1 MPSIFYARFIL
12 DGETLDYVDIRGQ
25 MTEEQYNQILLFENK
40 IPFTEFCQTLNKKG
54 YIKYLSSNI
63 DEEKAK
69 TIFGQNIATYFPSYR
84 FEYPGYLN
92 TTYKNEIKFDCEGKF
107 TGYLLNPI
115 EVITDLPNLA
125 NWIMDVILDDLIYN
139 KNDNVEKD
147 EQNNNQLMN
156 YGNFEIL
163 KSLNS
168 IINETLKKNNQAGT
182 IRLGISQRSNP
193 LRRISVMIDYDNEQS
208 EQYYPSIFNVSAGEA
223 SIITLFGEIL
233 HQADVLRKKSDISG
247 IVVIDEVDK
256 HLHIKIQKEVLP
268 KLFDVFPNIQFILS
282 SHSPFVSMGL
292 NEQLSSRSKEF
303 YLSNGVGLNID
314 TYTNPLYE
322 EVYQMMLHDNENYK
336 KLYESLKISS
346 KPNKLLVEDSYV
358 QIYKIAWLKLKDI
371 SFNENN
377 LESVFQQ
384 NSEFEIL
391 GGLSCNGVA
400 GVLNS
405 RSIELYNG
413 MKIIGL
419 FDYDEDGSEKFYCLK
434 EGFIQKEILGNLTD
448 GFYKIKKIENN
459 ESKMFALILP
469 VPERLHSLIARSQN
483 IPAKIWDGDAK
494 FSNYVEIESLLSDEY
509 MKNNN
514 AYECNKIFGI
524 EYYKAKDEKKK
535 NLWKDL
541 VLQSK
546 EIFNDFIPLFKIIY
560 HLFDLGEFKI
570 KV

>member
-1 MPSIFYARFIL
+1 M
-12 DGETLDYVDIRGQ
+12 
-25 MTEEQYNQILLFENK
+25 
-40 IPFTEFCQTLNKKG
+40 
-54 YIKYLSSNI
+54 
-63 DEEKAK
+63 
-69 TIFGQNIATYFPSYR
+69 
-84 FEYPGYLN
+84 
-92 TTYKNEIKFDCEGKF
+92 
-107 TGYLLNPI
+107 NPI

-358 QIYKIAWLKLKDI
+358 QI
-371 SFNENN
+371 
-377 LESVFQQ
+377 
-384 NSEFEIL
+384 
-391 GGLSCNGVA
+391 
-400 GVLNS
+400 
-405 RSIELYNG
+405 
-413 MKIIGL
+413 
-419 FDYDEDGSEKFYCLK
+419 
-434 EGFIQKEILGNLTD
+434 
-448 GFYKIKKIENN
+448 
-459 ESKMFALILP
+459 
-469 VPERLHSLIARSQN
+469 
-483 IPAKIWDGDAK
+483 
-494 FSNYVEIESLLSDEY
+494 
-509 MKNNN
+509 
-514 AYECNKIFGI
+514 
-524 EYYKAKDEKKK
+524 
-535 NLWKDL
+535 
-541 VLQSK
+541 
-546 EIFNDFIPLFKIIY
+546 
-560 HLFDLGEFKI
+560 
-570 KV
+570 

>member
-1 MPSIFYARFIL
+1 MFYIQKIIFNNRAPFENLELNLKEKEIIVLNAINGGGKTTIISHIVDAFYEIARNYYPQEFEDKSNKLYRISSDIYNINKTLPSIFYVRFIL

-40 IPFTEFCQTLNKKG
+40 IPFTEFSQTLNKKG

-139 KNDNVEKD
+139 KNDNGKKD
-147 EQNNNQLMN
+147 EQNNNKLMN

-193 LRRISVMIDYDNEQS
+193 LRRISVMIDYDNEPS

-377 LESVFQQ
+377 FESVFQQ

-391 GGLSCNGVA
+391 GGLACNGVA
-400 GVLNS
+400 GVLN
-405 RSIELYNG
+405 
-413 MKIIGL
+413 
-419 FDYDEDGSEKFYCLK
+419 
-434 EGFIQKEILGNLTD
+434 
-448 GFYKIKKIENN
+448 
-459 ESKMFALILP
+459 
-469 VPERLHSLIARSQN
+469 
-483 IPAKIWDGDAK
+483 
-494 FSNYVEIESLLSDEY
+494 
-509 MKNNN
+509 
-514 AYECNKIFGI
+514 
-524 EYYKAKDEKKK
+524 
-535 NLWKDL
+535 
-541 VLQSK
+541 
-546 EIFNDFIPLFKIIY
+546 
-560 HLFDLGEFKI
+560 
-570 KV
+570 